1 MKGLQTLIAFAET
14 AKRSSFAAAA
24 REIGGTPSTIAKA
37 VARLEASL
45 RVKLF
50 YRTTRQVSLTPD
62 GERLFRRCERVLAE
76 LDALQADAAEA
87 RAEPSGTLRI
97 DVPIVY
103 DKRILLPLLAGLV
116 RQYPML
122 QLDVRLQDAYAD
134 LIRDGI
140 DLAVRVGDLQDSTL
154 VAQRIDRQ
162 LLMLV
167 ASPSYLRER
176 GQPRSLD
183 DLAAHAAVVFRQ
195 PRTGWPKPWLF
206 RLDGDLVEIV
216 PPPRFLFNDGEAIVE
231 AARMGLG
238 LCQLPDIMVD
248 AELARGELIEVLA
261 DCRPDAVPISV
272 VYPSGRLL
280 PARVTLTIEALRGVH
295 ARHTRSS

>member
-14 AKRSSFAAAA
+14 AKRGSFAAAA

-37 VARLEASL
+37 VARLESSL

-50 YRTTRQVSLTPD
+50 YRTTRQISLTPD
-62 GERLFRRCERVLAE
+62 GERLFQRCERVLAE

-103 DKRILLPLLAGLV
+103 GKRIVLPLLAGLV

-195 PRTGWPKPWLF
+195 PRTGRPKPWLF
-206 RLDGDLVEIV
+206 RQDGDLVEIV

-238 LCQLPDIMVD
+238 LCQVPDIMVD
-248 AELARGELIEVLA
+248 AELARGELVEVLA

-280 PARVTLTIEALRGVH
+280 PARVTVVIEALRGVH

>member
-14 AKRSSFAAAA
+14 AKRGSFAAAA

-37 VARLEASL
+37 VARLESSL

-62 GERLFRRCERVLAE
+62 GERLFQRCQRVLAE
-76 LDALQADAAEA
+76 LDALQADAAET
-87 RAEPSGTLRI
+87 RAEPTGTLRI
-97 DVPIVY
+97 DIPIVY
-103 DKRILLPLLAGLV
+103 GKRIVLPLLTGLV

-167 ASPSYLRER
+167 ASPSYLQER
-176 GQPRSLD
+176 GEPRSLD

-195 PRTGWPKPWLF
+195 PRTGRPKPWLF
-206 RLDGDLVEIV
+206 RQDGDLVEIV

-238 LCQLPDIMVD
+238 LCQVPDIMVD
-248 AELARGELIEVLA
+248 AELARGELVEVLA

-280 PARVTLTIEALRGVH
+280 PARVTVVIEALRGVH